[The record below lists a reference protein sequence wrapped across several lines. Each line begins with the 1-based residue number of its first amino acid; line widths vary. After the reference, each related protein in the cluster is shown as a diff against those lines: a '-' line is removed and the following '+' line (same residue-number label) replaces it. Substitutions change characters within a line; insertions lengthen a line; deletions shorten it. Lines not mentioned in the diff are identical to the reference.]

1 MPSAGIASS
10 KPDLFPAL
18 TTFVVTAV
26 HRDRARGSIT
36 RRTVMIYRTLIGFI
50 VLAATMGLTIGDVA
64 AFDEAKYPD
73 WKGQWSRLQ
82 TLRTQASPNP
92 SFDPN
97 KFQGLAQEAPLTPEY
112 QAILEASLADQ
123 AAGGAGLDRDYVCFA
138 AGMPRMMNVY
148 STMEIIV
155 MPEVTH
161 ILMGF
166 LHETRRIFTDG
177 RGWSQDIDPSI
188 AGYSIGQWIDSD
200 GSGRYDLLEV
210 ETRGF
215 KGLRTLD
222 STGLPLHE
230 DNQSIIKERI
240 YSDKTDRNILHDEIT
255 VIDHAMTRP
264 WTVTKDYRRAK
275 EERPQWRDSVCVE
288 ENQHV
293 RIGNDSYMLS
303 ADGLLMPAKKDQP
316 PPNLRYFNQPR
327 K

>member
-1 MPSAGIASS
+1 MI
-10 KPDLFPAL
+10 
-18 TTFVVTAV
+18 
-26 HRDRARGSIT
+26 DRS
-36 RRTVMIYRTLIGFI
+36 LIGFLA
-50 VLAATMGLTIGDVA
+50 LAAAMGLAIAGA
-64 AFDEAKYPD
+64 WAFDEAKYPD
-73 WKGQWSRLQ
+73 WKGQWGRLA
-82 TLRTQASPNP
+82 TLRTRASPNP

-97 KFQGLAQEAPLTPEY
+97 KFQGFAQEAPLTPEY
-112 QAILEASLADQ
+112 RAILEASLADQ
-123 AAGGAGLDRDYVCFA
+123 AAGGAGLDRDYVCFP

-166 LHETRRIFTDG
+166 LRENRRIFTDG
-177 RGWSQDIDPSI
+177 RGWTDDIEPSI
-188 AGYSIGQWIDSD
+188 TGTSIGHWIDTD

-230 DNQSIIKERI
+230 DNQSIIKERF
-240 YSDKTDRNILHDEIT
+240 YSDKADGNILHDEIT
-255 VIDHAMTRP
+255 VIDHALTRP
-264 WTVTKDYRRAK
+264 WTVLKDYRRSK
-275 EERPQWRDSVCVE
+275 EARPPWRDSVCVE

-303 ADGLLMPAKKDQP
+303 ADGLLMPAKKDQLP
-316 PPNLRYFNQPR
+316 PDLRYFKQPG

>member
-1 MPSAGIASS
+1 MM
-10 KPDLFPAL
+10 
-18 TTFVVTAV
+18 
-26 HRDRARGSIT
+26 
-36 RRTVMIYRTLIGFI
+36 VMICRSFIGVI
-50 VLAATMGLTIGDVA
+50 ALAAAMGLTVAGAA
-64 AFDEAKYPD
+64 AFEEAKYPD

-82 TLRTQASPNP
+82 TLRTRASPNP

-123 AAGGAGLDRDYVCFA
+123 AAGGAGLDRDYVCFS
-138 AGMPRMMNVY
+138 AGMPRMMTVY

-166 LHETRRIFTDG
+166 VNENRRIFTDG
-177 RGWSQDIDPSI
+177 RGWPQPPAPSI
-188 AGYSIGQWIDSD
+188 AGYSLGRWVDAA

-222 STGLPLHE
+222 STGLPLHQ

-240 YSDKTDRNILHDEIT
+240 YSDKTDGNILHDEIT
-255 VIDHAMTRP
+255 VIDHAFTRP
-264 WTVTKDYRRAK
+264 WTVTKDYRRS
-275 EERPQWRDSVCVE
+275 EEARPLWGYSACVE

-293 RIGNDSYMLS
+293 RIGEDSYMLS

-316 PPNLRYFNQPR
+316 PPDLRYFNRAR

>member
-1 MPSAGIASS
+1 M
-10 KPDLFPAL
+10 
-18 TTFVVTAV
+18 V
-26 HRDRARGSIT
+26 
-36 RRTVMIYRTLIGFI
+36 YRSLIGFLA
-50 VLAATMGLTIGDVA
+50 LAAAMGLTVARVA
-64 AFDEAKYPD
+64 AYDEAKYPD
-73 WKGQWSRLQ
+73 WKGQWGRLQ
-82 TLRTQASPNP
+82 TLRDRVSPNP

-123 AAGGAGLDRDYVCFA
+123 AAGGSGLDRDYVCFP

-166 LHETRRIFTDG
+166 LNENRRIFTDG
-177 RGWSQDIDPSI
+177 RGFTPDLEPSV
-188 AGYSIGQWIDSD
+188 AGISIGQWIDTA
-200 GSGRYDLLEV
+200 GSGRYDLLEI

-222 STGLPLHE
+222 STAIPLHK

-240 YSDKTDRNILHDEIT
+240 YSDAADRDVLHDEIT
-255 VIDHAMTRP
+255 VIDHAFTRP
-264 WTVTKDYRRAK
+264 WTVMKDYRRSK
-275 EERPQWRDSVCVE
+275 EARPHWRDSNCLE

-316 PPNLRYFNQPR
+316 PPDLRYFNRLR

>member
-1 MPSAGIASS
+1 M
-10 KPDLFPAL
+10 
-18 TTFVVTAV
+18 V
-26 HRDRARGSIT
+26 
-36 RRTVMIYRTLIGFI
+36 YRSFIGFI
-50 VLAATMGLTIGDVA
+50 ALMATLCLTMAGVA
-64 AFDEAKYPD
+64 AFDETKYPD

-82 TLRTQASPNP
+82 TLRDRVSPNP

-155 MPEVTH
+155 MPEATH

-166 LHETRRIFTDG
+166 LHEMRRVFTDG
-177 RGWSQDIDPSI
+177 RGWPEDIEPSI
-188 AGYSIGQWIDSD
+188 AGYSIGHWRDSD

-215 KGLRTLD
+215 SGLRTLD
-222 STGLPLHE
+222 STGLPLHA
-230 DNQSIIKERI
+230 DNQSVIKERI
-240 YSDKTDRNILHDEIT
+240 YGDQADRDILHDEIT
-255 VIDHAMTRP
+255 VIDHALTRP
-264 WTVTKDYRRAK
+264 WTVVKDYRRSK
-275 EERPQWRDSVCVE
+275 EVQPLWRDSACVE

-293 RIGNDSYMLS
+293 RIGKDSYMLS
-303 ADGLLMPAKKDQP
+303 ADGLLMPAKKGQAP
-316 PPNLRYFNQPR
+316 PDLRYFVQPR

>member
-1 MPSAGIASS
+1 MGYRSSLGAIA
-10 KPDLFPAL
+10 
-18 TTFVVTAV
+18 
-26 HRDRARGSIT
+26 
-36 RRTVMIYRTLIGFI
+36 
-50 VLAATMGLTIGDVA
+50 LAAALLVIFDGA
-64 AFDEAKYPD
+64 QAFDETKYPD
-73 WKGQWSRLQ
+73 WKGQWSRLR
-82 TLRTQASPNP
+82 TLRTEASPNP

-112 QAILEASLADQ
+112 RAILEASLADQ
-123 AAGGAGLDRDYVCFA
+123 AAGGAGLDRDYVCFS

-166 LHETRRIFTDG
+166 LNENRRIFTDG
-177 RGWSQDIDPSI
+177 REWSQDTEPSI
-188 AGYSIGQWIDSD
+188 AGHSIGQWIDAE
-200 GSGRYDLLEV
+200 GTGRYDRLEV

-222 STGLPLHE
+222 STGLPLHA

-240 YSDKTDRNILHDEIT
+240 YSDKAERNILHDEII
-255 VIDHAMTRP
+255 VIDHAFTRP
-264 WTVTKDYRRAK
+264 WTVIKDYRRSA
-275 EERPQWRDSVCVE
+275 EPRPLWRDSVCVE

-303 ADGLLMPAKKDQP
+303 GDGLLMPAKKDQAP
-316 PPNLRYFNQPR
+316 PDLRYFNRPR

>member
-1 MPSAGIASS
+1 MPFAA
-10 KPDLFPAL
+10 P
-18 TTFVVTAV
+18 TTFSGHGGAV
-26 HRDRARGSIT
+26 RVKRVLSSRGPENAIST
-36 RRTVMIYRTLIGFI
+36 RTTVMIYRSLIGVI
-50 VLAATMGLTIGDVA
+50 ALTVAMGLTVAGVA
-64 AFDEAKYPD
+64 AFDETKYPD

-82 TLRTQASPNP
+82 TLRDRTSPNP

-112 QAILEASLADQ
+112 RALLEASLADQ
-123 AAGGAGLDRDYVCFA
+123 AAGGAGLDRDYVCFSS
-138 AGMPRMMNVY
+138 GMPRMMNVY

-177 RGWSQDIDPSI
+177 RTWSPDIEPSI
-188 AGYSIGQWIDSD
+188 AGYSIGQWIDT
-200 GSGRYDLLEV
+200 GGTGRYDLLEV
-210 ETRGF
+210 ETRAF

-222 STGLPLHE
+222 SSAIPLHA
-230 DNQSIIKERI
+230 DNQSIIKERF
-240 YSDKTDRNILHDEIT
+240 YSDKADRNILHDEIT
-255 VIDHAMTRP
+255 VIDHAFTRP
-264 WTVTKDYRRAK
+264 WTVLKDYRRSREAQ
-275 EERPQWRDSVCVE
+275 PAWRDSACLE

-316 PPNLRYFNQPR
+316 PPDLRYFNQR
-327 K
+327 KK